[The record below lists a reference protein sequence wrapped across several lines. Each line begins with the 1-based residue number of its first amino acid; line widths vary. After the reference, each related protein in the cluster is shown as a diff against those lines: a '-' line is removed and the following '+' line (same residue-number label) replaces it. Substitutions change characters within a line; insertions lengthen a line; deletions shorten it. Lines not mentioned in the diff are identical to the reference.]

1 MTEITDEFMREMLG
15 KSRPYT
21 LVVLKKAANYR
32 ADGDR
37 SVVWEHGR
45 RNFAMRAAG
54 QLAIVM
60 PVADQSEVA
69 GVGVFATSAE
79 ETKALM
85 DADPGVMAGWFSYEI
100 HPVRSFPGDALP
112 A

>member
-1 MTEITDEFMREMLG
+1 
-15 KSRPYT
+15 
-21 LVVLKKAANYR
+21 
-32 ADGDR
+32 
-37 SVVWEHGR
+37 
-45 RNFAMRAAG
+45 
-54 QLAIVM
+54 
-60 PVADQSEVA
+60 
-69 GVGVFATSAE
+69 VFATSAE